1 MNAPWLC
8 KAISCTSPE
17 LSESRER
24 KKKKKNNYWPLHE
37 CMYAVHFVRLVY
49 TYIKTPAVVRLMR
62 EEVTDEGKEC
72 WEEKGVCVCVLSL
85 ESGNTPAL
93 SQRACSIFS
102 AEFKD
107 RMQKTP
113 VERQY
118 RPCGK
123 WPLQPFYPSRPLLE
137 RSGMLVASPLTLGRC
152 VDSHS
157 GSHAPSTPARVDGQ
171 SHVCEGASHSSLQH
185 SALL

>member
-1 MNAPWLC
+1 
-8 KAISCTSPE
+8 
-17 LSESRER
+17 
-24 KKKKKNNYWPLHE
+24 
-37 CMYAVHFVRLVY
+37 MYPVHFVQLVC
-49 TYIKTPAVVRLMR
+49 TYIKTPVVVWLMR

-72 WEEKGVCVCVLSL
+72 WEEKGVCVFVCSSL
-85 ESGNTPAL
+85 ELGNTPAL

-107 RMQKTP
+107 QMQKTP
-113 VERQY
+113 VKRQY

-137 RSGMLVASPLTLGRC
+137 CSGMLVPSPLTLGRC
-152 VDSHS
+152 MDSHS

-171 SHVCEGASHSSLQH
+171 SHVCAEPLTLRCIT
-185 SALL
+185 LLSCELPQEAN